1 MMPTD
6 AVGARP
12 VKRRLALVS
21 VNLIA
26 PTSYLSSLPF
36 FPLTV
41 GPNSQL
47 ASPPA
52 GRSAPR
58 RILWL
63 LALLVL
69 LGHWLLLAAI
79 PSNASVTPEMAP
91 VSPTKLVFNTRRI
104 ELTPAQ
110 LLQVAQAAPVQP
122 KPVLI
127 QKPKINPPPAAVA
140 QAEPLIEPAALAE
153 PAPEPSP
160 VELEPNPE
168 PSLPAEPAA
177 HPQSAAEYTA
187 TDSAAAASEPAA
199 KPPVN
204 LTIPA
209 SVRLKY
215 NMTGLASGLT
225 YHASGV
231 MTWQQD
237 GSSYEASMVV
247 SAFLLGSRAL
257 ESRGSITA
265 DGLAPT
271 LFADKGRDQRTAT
284 FQADKGTIS
293 FSVNTPEAP
302 WKRGAQ
308 DRVSVFFQLASLLAG
323 QPNGFPAGTKIPIYT
338 VGPRDVDT
346 WTFTVAGE
354 ETLDLPI
361 GTVSAIKLTR
371 DPRREQDQRV
381 EAWFAPSL
389 GYWPVRSKV
398 TQHGSD
404 YIDQQLS
411 SSGPP

>member
-1 MMPTD
+1 MT
-6 AVGARP
+6 ARP
-12 VKRRLALVS
+12 GSPPA
-21 VNLIA
+21 N
-26 PTSYLSSLPF
+26 
-36 FPLTV
+36 
-41 GPNSQL
+41 
-47 ASPPA
+47 PPA

-63 LALLVL
+63 LALLVV
-69 LGHWLLLAAI
+69 LGHWLVLAAI
-79 PSNASVTPEMAP
+79 PSNAPVAPAITPLNPSM
-91 VSPTKLVFNTRRI
+91 LVFNTRRI
-104 ELTPAQ
+104 DVPPAQ
-110 LLQVAQAAPVQP
+110 LLQVAHVTHAAPVQP

-127 QKPKINPPPAAVA
+127 QKPKVSPPPAAVA
-140 QAEPLIEPAALAE
+140 ELAEPLMAPVTLAE
-153 PAPEPSP
+153 ATPELQPIEVEPESAPP
-160 VELEPNPE
+160 
-168 PSLPAEPAA
+168 LPAEPAA
-177 HPQSAAEYTA
+177 
-187 TDSAAAASEPAA
+187 
-199 KPPVN
+199 KPTVN
-204 LTIPA
+204 LTIPG
-209 SVRLKY
+209 SVRLNYK
-215 NMTGLASGLT
+215 MTGLASGFN

-237 GSSYEASMVV
+237 DNHYEASMVV

-398 TQHGSD
+398 TQHGGD